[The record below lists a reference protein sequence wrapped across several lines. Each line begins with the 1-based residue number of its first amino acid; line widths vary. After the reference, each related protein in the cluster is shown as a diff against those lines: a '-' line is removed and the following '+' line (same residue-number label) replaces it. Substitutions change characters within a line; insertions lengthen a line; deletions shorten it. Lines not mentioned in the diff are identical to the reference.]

1 MRKLADTPISLRL
14 TGAIWLMLLLA
25 WGGMIAWETRVNR
38 ETAIAQAQD
47 FARSIHEMTMAGL
60 TGMMIT
66 GTVGQRAVFLD
77 QIRQLSVIKDLEV
90 IRGDAVSTQFG
101 PGDRP
106 PPQLDAD
113 EQAAL
118 QTRREVL
125 RIERDPAVGEYLR
138 VVTPTLASEN
148 YLGKNC
154 VACHQVPAGTPLGL
168 VSMKVS
174 LDKVN
179 AAVDT
184 FMWKSI
190 VSALVVSLP
199 LIAFVVFFVRRF
211 VVTPLTAMNA
221 SLAEIAAGEGDLT
234 RRLPVAGRDEI
245 GQTAAAFNSMLG
257 TIAQLVRHV
266 GDSAQQVTGSARQ
279 LADGAARVADG
290 SRRQNEHSGQ
300 IALAVESVA
309 AGVAS
314 VAGSAGRVHQGSL
327 ESLRRAEE
335 GAATLHRLVAE
346 VDHAEGAVRQ
356 MAESVEHFVAS
367 TASISTL
374 TREVREIAEQTNLLA
389 LNAAIEAARAG
400 EHGRGFAVVADEV
413 RKLAEK
419 SAHSASEIDAVT
431 SRLGLQSEAV
441 HEAVQVGLSHLGSS
455 RTAVASVSQ
464 AIAAANE
471 SVVAVGHGLDEIAEA
486 TEQQRSASAEVAA
499 GIEEIARMARD
510 NTMAVETTA
519 EATRGL
525 ETLAGAL
532 QQTVARFRV

>member
-400 EHGRGFAVVADEV
+400 EQGRGFAVVADEV
-413 RKLAEK
+413 RKLAERTTVATQEIGDMIGAIQSGIGDAVSSMERGVGQVDQGVALAK
-419 SAHSASEIDAVT
+419 EAGTAITRIRESAARVVHVVSEISEALQEQQHASENTARHVE
-431 SRLGLQSEAV
+431 RLAHISE
-441 HEAVQVGLSHLGSS
+441 ENS
-455 RTAVASVSQ
+455 
-464 AIAAANE
+464 AIAEQSSDSAYRLLDTAHTMQGTV
-471 SVVAVGHGLDEIAEA
+471 SRFVV
-486 TEQQRSASAEVAA
+486 
-499 GIEEIARMARD
+499 
-510 NTMAVETTA
+510 
-519 EATRGL
+519 
-525 ETLAGAL
+525 
-532 QQTVARFRV
+532 